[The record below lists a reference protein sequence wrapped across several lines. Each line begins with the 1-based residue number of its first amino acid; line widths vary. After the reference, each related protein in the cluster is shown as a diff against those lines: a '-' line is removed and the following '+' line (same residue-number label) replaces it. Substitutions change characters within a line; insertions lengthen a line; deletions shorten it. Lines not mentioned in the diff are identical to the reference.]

1 MTVAA
6 LRSSMTLEEEAGW
19 VEYHTL
25 LGEEQKRRLDEM
37 KHRGPQYKRGRR

>member
-6 LRSSMTLEEEAGW
+6 LRSSMTIEEEAGW

-25 LGEEQKRRLDEM
+25 LGEEQKKRMAEM
-37 KHRGPQYKRGRR
+37 KAKPQYKRGRR